1 MSKHSQFVVLLS
13 ACAALVVALDAPTAA
28 GAEQSVAKQDPKY
41 VGAKT
46 CKNCHVEQYSTW
58 QPSHHSW
65 AMRKA
70 NLDNVL
76 GDFDDAVFDH
86 HGLRTR
92 FFTKDGKYFVET
104 DGPEGRLEAFEIKYT
119 VGVAPLQQY
128 LVELEG
134 GRLQALDVVWD
145 VTTKRWFNLYPDQD
159 LKAGNGL
166 HWTGPYKNWNAR
178 CGVCHSTD
186 YRKAYEPRAK
196 TYKTTWS
203 DINVACEACHGP
215 GEAHVHWAKDKEG
228 YEGDK
233 FRGVGADGLIA
244 TFEAADAEKEIQI
257 CATCH
262 SRRQAVS
269 PNSPPIGAPFD
280 DHYRLALLR
289 PGLYHADGQILD
301 EVYVHGSFLQSK
313 MYAKGVRCTNCHEP
327 HSGTLRAEGNGV
339 CTQCHSPA
347 GNADFA
353 SLKPRDYDS
362 SSHHFHEPGTE
373 GAQCV
378 SCHMPARNYMVVDP
392 RRDHSFRVPR
402 PDLTQ
407 AIGTPNACTGC
418 HDDKPASWATEE
430 IKKRYPEGRIG
441 TPHFATL
448 FHQARSQAGGGMIVK
463 ELMDLALNTEQPAIV
478 RATALDLLRGRVS
491 GDSLKRIKP
500 LQGDKNSIVRGA
512 AAALADGAPRNDRV
526 AHAIPFLRD
535 KSRAVRLTAIPQ
547 VLDATRSDLR
557 QDDLQA
563 IASVM
568 QEHQRA
574 LMANADFP
582 ETQMS
587 IAGLALVLRN
597 LPAAEK
603 ALRTAVAMDPQLGD
617 AWLLLARVQM
627 QARRPREAKATLR
640 SAIAKLG
647 GSAVLYQSLGNV
659 LAVLRDVEGAE
670 RALKDALRLAPNDA
684 NIFLDLAALYSRA
697 LRPDDAIDQLEQLLK
712 ATPDHPQALEL
723 LALNQ
728 LAAGKLV
735 DARDTVRRLMT
746 RYPSYRLNRR
756 LAPLR
761 NLPQ

>member
-1 MSKHSQFVVLLS
+1 KS
-13 ACAALVVALDAPTAA
+13 
-28 GAEQSVAKQDPKY
+28 
-41 VGAKT
+41 
-46 CKNCHVEQYSTW
+46 
-58 QPSHHSW
+58 
-65 AMRKA
+65 
-70 NLDNVL
+70 
-76 GDFDDAVFDH
+76 
-86 HGLRTR
+86 
-92 FFTKDGKYFVET
+92 
-104 DGPEGRLEAFEIKYT
+104 
-119 VGVAPLQQY
+119 
-128 LVELEG
+128 
-134 GRLQALDVVWD
+134 
-145 VTTKRWFNLYPDQD
+145 
-159 LKAGNGL
+159 
-166 HWTGPYKNWNAR
+166 
-178 CGVCHSTD
+178 
-186 YRKAYEPRAK
+186 
-196 TYKTTWS
+196 
-203 DINVACEACHGP
+203 
-215 GEAHVHWAKDKEG
+215 
-228 YEGDK
+228 
-233 FRGVGADGLIA
+233 
-244 TFEAADAEKEIQI
+244 
-257 CATCH
+257 
-262 SRRQAVS
+262 
-269 PNSPPIGAPFD
+269 
-280 DHYRLALLR
+280 
-289 PGLYHADGQILD
+289 
-301 EVYVHGSFLQSK
+301 
-313 MYAKGVRCTNCHEP
+313 
-327 HSGTLRAEGNGV
+327 
-339 CTQCHSPA
+339 
-347 GNADFA
+347 
-353 SLKPRDYDS
+353 
-362 SSHHFHEPGTE
+362 
-373 GAQCV
+373 
-378 SCHMPARNYMVVDP
+378 
-392 RRDHSFRVPR
+392 
-402 PDLTQ
+402 
-407 AIGTPNACTGC
+407 
-418 HDDKPASWATEE
+418 
-430 IKKRYPEGRIG
+430 
-441 TPHFATL
+441 
-448 FHQARSQAGGGMIVK
+448 
-463 ELMDLALNTEQPAIV
+463 
-478 RATALDLLRGRVS
+478 
-491 GDSLKRIKP
+491 
-500 LQGDKNSIVRGA
+500 SIVRGA

-603 ALRTAVAMDPQLGD
+603 ALHTAVAMDPQLGD